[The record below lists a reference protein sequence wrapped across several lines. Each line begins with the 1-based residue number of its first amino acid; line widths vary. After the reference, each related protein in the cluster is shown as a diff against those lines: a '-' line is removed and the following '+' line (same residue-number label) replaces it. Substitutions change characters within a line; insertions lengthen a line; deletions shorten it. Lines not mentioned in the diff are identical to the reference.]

1 MRHNSFIS
9 YCLLLLTVLLIHP
22 AAASGQKSSP
32 LRLGV
37 AGLSHGHINEVL
49 RRVERGDFTIVG
61 IAEKDESLRRNN
73 ALAKKVDQSVLYAD
87 LNKMLDETKPE
98 VVVAYGSI
106 YEHLQVVE
114 ACAPRKIHVMVEKP
128 LAVNT
133 QHANRMAQLAR
144 ENNIFLLTNYETT
157 WYNTNHEAFRLIQEE
172 KAIGEITRI
181 NVYDG
186 HQGPVEIRCGPEF
199 LQWLTDPVLNGGGAV
214 IDFGC
219 YGANLS
225 VWLMN
230 GKKPVSVY
238 AVLKQQKPAIYPKV
252 DDDAT
257 IILEYSNAVVQIM
270 ASWNWPMGRKDMHIY
285 GSKGYIYQDTPNSM
299 RVYTDNKETTVTA
312 PKLQAPYDDS
322 FFYLKAVIQ
331 GDIKITPTDLSS
343 LENNLIVVEILN
355 AAIESSRTGKIVKLD
370 Q

>member
-1 MRHNSFIS
+1 MKHKCFIF
-9 YCLLLLTVLLIHP
+9 YCLLLLTVILIHP
-22 AAASGQKSSP
+22 GTVSGQKSVP

-186 HQGPVEIRCGPEF
+186 HQGPDRKS
-199 LQWLTDPVLNGGGAV
+199 TRLN
-214 IDFGC
+214 
-219 YGANLS
+219 
-225 VWLMN
+225 
-230 GKKPVSVY
+230 
-238 AVLKQQKPAIYPKV
+238 
-252 DDDAT
+252 
-257 IILEYSNAVVQIM
+257 
-270 ASWNWPMGRKDMHIY
+270 
-285 GSKGYIYQDTPNSM
+285 
-299 RVYTDNKETTVTA
+299 
-312 PKLQAPYDDS
+312 
-322 FFYLKAVIQ
+322 
-331 GDIKITPTDLSS
+331 SS
-343 LENNLIVVEILN
+343 H
-355 AAIESSRTGKIVKLD
+355 
-370 Q
+370 

>member
-1 MRHNSFIS
+1 MKRKHFIHYGLYLFLFIIIFPFS
-9 YCLLLLTVLLIHP
+9 V
-22 AAASGQKSSP
+22 SGQDSRP

-37 AGLSHGHINEVL
+37 AGLSHGHIYEVL
-49 RRVERGDFTIVG
+49 RRVDSGDFEIVG
-61 IAEKDESLRRNN
+61 IAEKDAALMKRNT
-73 ALAKKVDQSVLYAD
+73 LAKRVDKSILYAD

-128 LAVNT
+128 LAVNN
-133 QHANRMAQLAR
+133 QHVEKMAKLAR

-157 WYNTNHEAFRLIQEE
+157 WYDTNHEAFRLIREQNT
-172 KAIGEITRI
+172 IGEITRI
-181 NVYDG
+181 NIYDG
-186 HQGPVEIRCGPEF
+186 HQGPVEIGCGSEF
-199 LQWLTDPVLNGGGAV
+199 LEWLTDPKLNGGGAV

-225 VWLMN
+225 TWLMN
-230 GKKPVSVY
+230 GEKPVSVY
-238 AVLKQQKPAIYPKV
+238 AVLQHQKPHIYPKV

-257 IILEYSNAVVQIM
+257 IILEYPNAVVQIM

-299 RVYTDNKETTVTA
+299 RVFADKKETTLTA
-312 PKLQAPYDDS
+312 PALQAPYNDS
-322 FFYLKAVIQ
+322 FHYLKAVIR
-331 GDIKITPTDLSS
+331 GDIKIAPTDLSS

-355 AAIESSRTGKIVKLD
+355 AAIESARTGKVVKLN
-370 Q
+370 